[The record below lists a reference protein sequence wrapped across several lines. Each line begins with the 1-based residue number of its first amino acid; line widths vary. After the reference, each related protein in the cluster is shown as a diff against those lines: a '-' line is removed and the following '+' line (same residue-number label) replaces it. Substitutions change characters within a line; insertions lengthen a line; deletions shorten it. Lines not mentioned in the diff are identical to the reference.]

1 MEDYLAHYGILGMKW
16 GVRRTEEQ
24 LARARGK
31 KKSSS
36 SSESDDE
43 KKNVESTKPKKASE
57 MSDAELRERLN
68 RINME
73 DQYNAA
79 MARRNPDKFQRAKK
93 VISDLAENAARS
105 AGTKV
110 IEKAMKSI
118 FKEKEKKTNYR
129 TLNIDEASDRAL
141 QDALKRATMESSLKK
156 ILNGSS

>member
-16 GVRRTEEQ
+16 GVRRTEAQ
-24 LARARGK
+24 LARVRGK

-36 SSESDDE
+36 ELDDE
-43 KKNVESTKPKKASE
+43 KENAKSAKPKKVSE

-79 MARRNPDKFQRAKK
+79 MARRNPDRFQRAKK
-93 VISDLAENAARS
+93 VVADLAENAVRS

-118 FKEKEKKTNYR
+118 FGEKEKKTNYR
-129 TLNIDEASDRAL
+129 NINLETASDKAV
-141 QDALKRATMESSLKK
+141 QDALKRATQEASLRKL
-156 ILNGSS
+156 LNGSS

>member
-16 GVRRTEEQ
+16 GVRRTEAQ
-24 LARARGK
+24 LARVRGK
-31 KKSSS
+31 KKS

-43 KKNVESTKPKKASE
+43 KENAKSAKPKKASE

-79 MARRNPDKFQRAKK
+79 MARRNPDRFQRAKK
-93 VISDLAENAARS
+93 VVADLAENAVRS

-118 FKEKEKKTNYR
+118 FGEKEKKTNYR
-129 TLNIDEASDRAL
+129 NINLETASDKAV
-141 QDALKRATMESSLKK
+141 QDALKRATQEASLKK
-156 ILNGSS
+156 ILSGSS

>member
-16 GVRRTEEQ
+16 GVRRTEAQ
-24 LARARGK
+24 LARVRGK

-36 SSESDDE
+36 TSESDGE
-43 KKNVESTKPKKASE
+43 KENVKTAKPKKASE

-79 MARRNPDKFQRAKK
+79 MARRNPDRFQRAKK
-93 VISDLAENAARS
+93 VVADLAENAVRS

-118 FKEKEKKTNYR
+118 FGEKEKKTDYR
-129 TLNIDEASDRAL
+129 KINLETASDKAV
-141 QDALKRATMESSLKK
+141 QDALKRATQEASLKK
-156 ILNGSS
+156 ILSGSS